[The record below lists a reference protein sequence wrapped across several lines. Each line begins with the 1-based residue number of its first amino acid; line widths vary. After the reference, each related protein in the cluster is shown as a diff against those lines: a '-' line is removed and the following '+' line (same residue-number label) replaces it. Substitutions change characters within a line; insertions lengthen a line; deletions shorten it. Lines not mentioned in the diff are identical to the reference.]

1 MIKPFRFLSTLLIL
15 ATVFGILS
23 VNASEARRGGSF
35 GSRGSRTYQAPAPT
49 ATAPPTTPVQ
59 RSMTPNRPSPASPVQ
74 PSPVQTRPS
83 FWSRF
88 GGGLVGGLIGGLVF
102 NGIFGMLFGHGFG
115 GLGGGFS
122 FVLQLL
128 LIGGLIM
135 VAMRFFNRNHSSAAA
150 VGSGF
155 PFGQQNSR
163 TVAPAYTAST
173 AGAAAAYGATKTDE
187 IGITQNDLS
196 TFERLLPDVQAAFTR
211 EDYQGLRRLTT
222 PEMVSYLSEELADN
236 ATKGLKNEVS
246 NLRFLNGEVAEAWRE
261 GTRDYATVALHWSA
275 VDVMRNRQTSAIEDG
290 DPVNP
295 VETTELWTFTRE
307 AGGEWLLS
315 AIQEMTKP

>member
-1 MIKPFRFLSTLLIL
+1 M
-15 ATVFGILS
+15 
-23 VNASEARRGGSF
+23 
-35 GSRGSRTYQAPAPT
+35 
-49 ATAPPTTPVQ
+49 
-59 RSMTPNRPSPASPVQ
+59 
-74 PSPVQTRPS
+74 PVQTRPS

-88 GGGLVGGLIGGLVF
+88 GGGLVGGLIGGLIF

-122 FVLQLL
+122 FILQLL

-135 VAMRFFNRNHSSAAA
+135 LAMRFYNRTNGSAAA
-150 VGSGF
+150 AGS
-155 PFGQQNSR
+155 GQQNYG
-163 TVAPAYTAST
+163 TGAPAYTAPA
-173 AGAAAAYGATKTDE
+173 AGAAAAAYGASNTDE
-187 IGITQNDLS
+187 IGITQSDLS
-196 TFERLLPDVQAAFTR
+196 TFERLLADVQAAFTR
-211 EDYQGLRRLTT
+211 EDHQGLRRLTT

-275 VDVMRNRQTSAIEDG
+275 VDVTRNRQTSAIEDG

-295 VETTELWTFTRE
+295 VETTELWTFTHE
-307 AGGEWLLS
+307 AGGQWLLS
-315 AIQEMTKP
+315 AIQDVTKP

>member
-1 MIKPFRFLSTLLIL
+1 MIKPFRFLSMLLIL
-15 ATVFGILS
+15 TTAFGILS
-23 VNASEARRGGSF
+23 VNPSEARRGGSF

-49 ATAPPTTPVQ
+49 ATAPSTMPVQ
-59 RSMTPNRPSPASPVQ
+59 RSMTPNRPSPASPMQ
-74 PSPVQTRPS
+74 PSSLQTRPS
-83 FWSRF
+83 FWSGF

-122 FVLQLL
+122 FILQLL

-135 VAMRFFNRNHSSAAA
+135 LALRFFSRNNGSAAA

-155 PFGQQNSR
+155 PFGQQNYG
-163 TVAPAYTAST
+163 TGAPAYTAPL
-173 AGAAAAYGATKTDE
+173 AGAAAAYGASKTDE
-187 IGITQNDLS
+187 IGITQNDLA
-196 TFERLLPDVQAAFTR
+196 TFERLLADVQAAFTR
-211 EDYQGLRRLTT
+211 EDHQGLRRLTT

-236 ATKGLKNEVS
+236 ATRGLKNEVS

-275 VDVMRNRQTSAIEDG
+275 VDVMRNRQTSAIADG

-315 AIQEMTKP
+315 AIQDITKP

>member
-1 MIKPFRFLSTLLIL
+1 
-15 ATVFGILS
+15 
-23 VNASEARRGGSF
+23 
-35 GSRGSRTYQAPAPT
+35 
-49 ATAPPTTPVQ
+49 
-59 RSMTPNRPSPASPVQ
+59 
-74 PSPVQTRPS
+74 
-83 FWSRF
+83 
-88 GGGLVGGLIGGLVF
+88 
-102 NGIFGMLFGHGFG
+102 MLFGHGFG

-122 FVLQLL
+122 FILQLL

-135 VAMRFFNRNHSSAAA
+135 LAMRFFNRNNGSAAA

-155 PFGQQNSR
+155 PFGQQNFG
-163 TVAPAYTAST
+163 TGAPAYTAPS
-173 AGAAAAYGATKTDE
+173 AGAAPAYGASKTDE

-196 TFERLLPDVQAAFTR
+196 TFERLLADVQAAFTR
-211 EDYQGLRRLTT
+211 EDHQGLRRLTT

-246 NLRFLNGEVAEAWRE
+246 NLQFLNGEVAEAWRE

-275 VDVMRNRQTSAIEDG
+275 VDVMRNRQTSVIEDG

-315 AIQEMTKP
+315 AIQDITKP